1 MTHCLVDLTSEANRQ
16 VNLSVAKGTL
26 YTASSGRNVGRE
38 SSNDMARRYDTKIIL
53 APFIPLTGPGGAVTG
68 KVRLDIQS
76 FNGQITSAGNEGYE
90 LKAVYTAMDGQPIAV
105 LQALVEV

>member
-1 MTHCLVDLTSEANRQ
+1 
-16 VNLSVAKGTL
+16 
-26 YTASSGRNVGRE
+26 
-38 SSNDMARRYDTKIIL
+38 
-53 APFIPLTGPGGAVTG
+53 VTG